1 MDIETNTGHRY
12 DRIEISDEMSGILD
26 LAICCF
32 GEDSQ
37 LLMAVEEMSE
47 LQKEICKKFRHN
59 KDASN
64 PELVDEVAD
73 VLITVHQ
80 VARMCGVEAV
90 NKRISYKI
98 GRLKENIERENN
110 EGVPCMRQKDA
121 SSAQQRA

>member
-1 MDIETNTGHRY
+1 MNERLNVLNIETIIGNKK
-12 DRIEISDEMSGILD
+12 DRVEISDETLGILD

-47 LQKEICKKFRHN
+47 LQKEICKKFRYD
-59 KDASN
+59 KDTSS

-73 VLITVHQ
+73 VLITVYQ

-90 NKRISYKI
+90 NERISYKI
-98 GRLKENIERENN
+98 GRLK
-110 EGVPCMRQKDA
+110 
-121 SSAQQRA
+121 